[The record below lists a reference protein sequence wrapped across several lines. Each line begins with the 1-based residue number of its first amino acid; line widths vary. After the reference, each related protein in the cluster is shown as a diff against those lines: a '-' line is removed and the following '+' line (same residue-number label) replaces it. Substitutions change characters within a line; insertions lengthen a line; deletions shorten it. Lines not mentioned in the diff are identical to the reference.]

1 MDYRVI
7 SGDSHIDMT
16 WMPGD
21 LWIERAP
28 AHLAHA
34 VPRVVETD
42 EGPKWRAE
50 EKELGMFGGLGFLFN
65 RPERGRSLHVDAM
78 FDAGFYEGGPHPT
91 TPELRL
97 RDMAIDGI
105 DAEVVY
111 GVLGIGLLFE
121 DKELTHYVYQV
132 YNEWAADF
140 CKSQP
145 GRWAALACIPNH
157 DPLLAAEEV
166 RRAAKLGLKGVDFA
180 AANAVKPIYHRDWD
194 PLWAAAA
201 ECRMPI
207 SFHTLGLKPRPM
219 EGDEAETYAAPYEAV
234 RNSMFQL
241 GGVESLGG
249 ILASG
254 ACERYPDLQFVLGE
268 CGISWIPYVLVRL
281 DLSHGDR
288 LGGQALQLENR
299 PSDLWRRNGF
309 STFQIEATVP
319 DIVPL
324 VGEDNVIWGSDYPHP
339 DGIWPWS
346 QQVIEQD
353 LGRMDEKVRRKITCE
368 NAGRLYGFMP

>member
-1 MDYRVI
+1 
-7 SGDSHIDMT
+7 
-16 WMPGD
+16 
-21 LWIERAP
+21 
-28 AHLAHA
+28 
-34 VPRVVETD
+34 
-42 EGPKWRAE
+42 
-50 EKELGMFGGLGFLFN
+50 
-65 RPERGRSLHVDAM
+65 
-78 FDAGFYEGGPHPT
+78 
-91 TPELRL
+91 
-97 RDMAIDGI
+97 
-105 DAEVVY
+105 
-111 GVLGIGLLFE
+111 
-121 DKELTHYVYQV
+121 
-132 YNEWAADF
+132 
-140 CKSQP
+140 
-145 GRWAALACIPNH
+145 
-157 DPLLAAEEV
+157 
-166 RRAAKLGLKGVDFA
+166 
-180 AANAVKPIYHRDWD
+180 
-194 PLWAAAA
+194 
-201 ECRMPI
+201 MPI
-207 SFHTLGLKPRPM
+207 SFHTLGLKPRQM
-219 EGDEAETYAAPYEAV
+219 EGDEAEAYAAPYEAV

-288 LGGQALQLENR
+288 LGGRALQLENR

-353 LGRMDEKVRRKITCE
+353 LGRMDEKVRRKLTCE
-368 NAGRLYGFMP
+368 NAGRLYGFMR